1 MCGDRLLQTPTL
13 ALPTHQHHQCGCQAS
28 AFPQGICHLFSL
40 MLCLLLY
47 WVGSQTRHWFPVLFW
62 FYMTTGK
69 KSCKLSVLI
78 HHCIN
83 MNHSS
88 HGPHLIHSPIFRQ
101 DYTFKKKKKK
111 GSPRSRIFNVSKAQE
126 KTTGMSGIFVKYHT
140 AVCSFFMTEYSF
152 MV

>member
-1 MCGDRLLQTPTL
+1 MIEGIYIKIEEKNTRWQWGYPPMCGDRLLQTPTL
-13 ALPTHQHHQCGCQAS
+13 TLPTHQHHQCGCQAS

-47 WVGSQTRHWFPVLFW
+47 WVGSLSRHWFPVLFW

-101 DYTFKKKKKK
+101 DYTFKRKKKKRQPK
-111 GSPRSRIFNVSKAQE
+111 ISDI
-126 KTTGMSGIFVKYHT
+126 
-140 AVCSFFMTEYSF
+140 
-152 MV
+152 